1 MIGAANAG
9 PDAATARSASRVIL
23 IAVSQDGLDTS
34 YGMRFWDIFSL
45 ATDTKE
51 IGVAA
56 EET

>member
-1 MIGAANAG
+1 M
-9 PDAATARSASRVIL
+9 IL

-45 ATDTKE
+45 APDTKE